1 MLKPEHT
8 LIKKSETGFD
18 KIRFPEM
25 NFKWDLNL
33 SHLII
38 ILPLFVTGLGFL
50 IHDHESISNVADS
63 VKEMKD
69 QTAKSIDDLRS
80 NMNEQFHTVQT
91 QISSLPDMRAS
102 AAQNERRIGIVEF
115 NQGQF
120 ENKMTDLQIRVGTM
134 EGKQREQVRQPK
146 GL

>member
-1 MLKPEHT
+1 
-8 LIKKSETGFD
+8 
-18 KIRFPEM
+18 M

-38 ILPLFVTGLGFL
+38 IAPLFVTGLVFL
-50 IHDHESISNVADS
+50 IHDHESISSVADS

-80 NMNEQFHTVQT
+80 NMNEQFHNVQT

-102 AAQNERRIGIVEF
+102 ATQNERRIGVVEF

-120 ENKMTDLQIRVGTM
+120 DSKMTDLQIRVGTM